1 LNIEILGVNAIL
13 ESSGNT
19 NAELRRTL
27 SWLQDTAEQ
36 NVWTQ
41 WEVAYRDVRILDS
54 QGQLY
59 AVFNLITHDLGRET
73 NRTTLKQYFLA
84 AAKSR
89 DTDADGLPDDWELRY
104 FGNLHAKPGED
115 PDGDGADNFTEFAC
129 GTDPTNPKSYVPI
142 KSGLASKGQQK
153 LLSATFKRRAGAILD
168 YQIETSPDLQQW
180 TPSPA
185 EILLTRPLRNL
196 FDGTGTSEATYSL
209 SQPIAEQPH
218 RFLRIRAAPRQ

>member
-1 LNIEILGVNAIL
+1 MNGIGQD
-13 ESSGNT
+13 SGNSSVT
-19 NAELRRTL
+19 FGRTL
-27 SWLQDTAEQ
+27 SWLQDIAEQ
-36 NVWTQ
+36 NVWTR
-41 WEVAYRDVRILDS
+41 WEVEYRDVRILDS

-59 AVFNLITHDLGRET
+59 AVFNLTTYDLGIET

-104 FGNLHAKPGED
+104 FGNLDAKPGED
-115 PDGDGADNFTEFAC
+115 PDGDGIDNLTEFAW
-129 GTDPTNPKSYVPI
+129 GTDPTSPKSHVPI

-153 LLSATFKRRAGAILD
+153 LLSVTFKRRAGAILD
-168 YQIETSPDLQQW
+168 YQIETSLDLQQW
-180 TPSPA
+180 TASPA

-196 FDGTGTSEATYSL
+196 FDGTGTLEATYSL

-218 RFLRIRAAPRQ
+218 RFLRIRATQRQ

>member
-1 LNIEILGVNAIL
+1 MNGIAY
-13 ESSGNT
+13 SSGNDSIT
-19 NAELRRTL
+19 FGRTL
-27 SWLQDTAEQ
+27 SWLQDTE
-36 NVWTQ
+36 NESVWKRWQ
-41 WEVAYRDVRILDS
+41 VVFRDLRILNS
-54 QGQLY
+54 RNELY
-59 AVFNLITHDLGRET
+59 AVFNLTQHDLALET

-84 AAKSR
+84 AAKSL
-89 DTDADGLPDDWELRY
+89 DTDADQLPDDWELRY
-104 FGNLHAKPGED
+104 FGNLEAKPGED

-129 GTDPTNPKSYVPI
+129 GTDPTNPKSYLPI

-185 EILLTRPLRNL
+185 EILLMRPLRNL